1 MQLGI
6 ENHEAAEKAKKA
18 GLTVIMNKCMMVE
31 HGRLHEEKDIQL
43 EKIRAKK
50 IRKLMRES
58 SKENIDTPIITTDKT
73 FDEMIKKNPSA
84 VIDCWAPWCG
94 PCRMMSPIIDEL
106 AREYAGKIVFGKLNV
121 DENPEIAK
129 RYNIMGIPTLLIVK
143 NGSVVD
149 RIVGVAPKPLIK
161 SKLGNIV

>member
-6 ENHEAAEKAKKA
+6 ENQEAAEKAKKA

-31 HGRLHEEKDIQL
+31 YGRLHEEKDIQL
-43 EKIRAKK
+43 EKIRAEKK
-50 IRKLMRES
+50 RRLMSKS
-58 SKENIDTPIITTDKT
+58 SKGNIDTPIITTDKT
-73 FDEMIKKNPSA
+73 FDEMIKKNPFA

-94 PCRMMSPIIDEL
+94 PCRMMSPMIDEL

-143 NGSVVD
+143 KGVVVD
-149 RIVGVAPKPLIK
+149 RIVGVAPKPLIEN
-161 SKLGNIV
+161 KLRNIL

>member
-1 MQLGI
+1 M
-6 ENHEAAEKAKKA
+6 
-18 GLTVIMNKCMMVE
+18 
-31 HGRLHEEKDIQL
+31 HEEKDVQL

-58 SKENIDTPIITTDKT
+58 SKENINTPIITTDKT

-106 AREYAGKIVFGKLNV
+106 AQEYAGKIVFGKLNV